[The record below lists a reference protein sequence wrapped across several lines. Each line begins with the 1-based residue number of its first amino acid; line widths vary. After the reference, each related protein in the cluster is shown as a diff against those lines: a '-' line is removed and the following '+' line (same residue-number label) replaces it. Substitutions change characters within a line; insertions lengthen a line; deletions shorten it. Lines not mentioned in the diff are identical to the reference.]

1 MIGFVQWKHGSVPHV
16 ETEQQALPEHLG
28 LHRFVVGFM
37 LLCTMR
43 TRQCATCGDG
53 TATWSSGF
61 TPVYSGIHVVPSLN
75 FCVMFCTSLFLLW
88 LFCIFCPSIY
98 GFSLLFG
105 ICNRFSFSFIGSCTS
120 IKCGGVK
127 QALEPNS
134 PS

>member
-1 MIGFVQWKHGSVPHV
+1 
-16 ETEQQALPEHLG
+16 
-28 LHRFVVGFM
+28 
-37 LLCTMR
+37 
-43 TRQCATCGDG
+43 
-53 TATWSSGF
+53 
-61 TPVYSGIHVVPSLN
+61 
-75 FCVMFCTSLFLLW
+75 MFCTSLFLLW

-134 PS
+134 PSQSKNNDVQNITQKFEDGTT